1 MKSTYKLPG
10 ELLLEQ
16 GASRATLKLY
26 ALLVNLSRKTGHC
39 IANSE
44 SFRLPRTLFLPPR
57 LGVSAGVP
65 RLVAAPPRYDYSN
78 PVLAEALELS
88 ERTIS
93 RGLVWLKKHA
103 WIDEGWV
110 KTSDGWRQRH
120 LQIIGV
126 SGSNGGAQ

>member
-26 ALLVNLSRKTGHC
+26 ALLANLSRKTGHC
-39 IANSE
+39 
-44 SFRLPRTLFLPPR
+44 
-57 LGVSAGVP
+57 
-65 RLVAAPPRYDYSN
+65 DYSN

-103 WIDEGWV
+103 WTDEGWV